1 MFRIASVGVSG
12 LMVSAPMFEDAAAP
26 DIAIAA
32 AKSNPASIFSICVVA
47 T

>member
-12 LMVSAPMFEDAAAP
+12 LMVSALMFEDAAAP

-32 AKSNPASIFSICVVA
+32 ANRAMFSIVA